1 MNWLLLMEIVYLL
14 IIVAVCFRII
24 YDTENVNKTLGYL
37 LLVIFLPILGIFI
50 YFSLGINYRKNKLYS
65 KKIVH
70 DKIQEEKILKR
81 VEEYNRTTLDAL
93 DSPDDFVPLS
103 KMIYTSDQSPIT
115 QGNEVDILSNGEE
128 KFPEVI
134 KALKEAKHHIHLQYY
149 IFEDDQT
156 GRAIEEVL
164 IQKAQEGVEIR
175 FLYDDFGSS
184 SIRKTLVRRLRE
196 KGIQALPFYKIRIL
210 PFANR
215 INYRNHRKIIVI
227 DGITSFV
234 GGINISDKYSNIYP
248 KNKYYWRD
256 THLKISGPAT
266 ALLQHIFIADWNFCT
281 SEHLPVTTDYFPTI
295 EKIQTGGK
303 FVQIVSS
310 GPDSDRP
317 SIYYALVQ
325 MLFSAKKEVLITSPY
340 FIPGETIMDA
350 MIIASLSGV
359 KVKLLVPGVSDSF
372 FVNAAA
378 RSYYRPLLQAGVE
391 IYLYQKGFIHAK
403 TMVADEEVA
412 MVGTANMDYRS
423 FDLNFEVNAIVY
435 DKEKAKKL
443 RQEILSDMQIHS
455 KKLSV
460 DEWLNRPAHIR
471 LFEKTVRLL
480 SPLL

>member
-1 MNWLLLMEIVYLL
+1 MNWLLILEITYLL
-14 IIVAVCFRII
+14 IIIGVGLRII
-24 YDTENVNKTLGYL
+24 YDTDNVNKTLGYL
-37 LLVIFLPILGIFI
+37 LLIIFLPIIGIFI
-50 YFSLGINYRKNKLYS
+50 YFSFGINYRKNKLYS

-70 DKIQEEKILKR
+70 DRNQEEKILNR
-81 VEEYNRTTLDAL
+81 VEEYNRTTLNAL
-93 DSPDDFVPLS
+93 DKPNDFVRLS

-115 QGNEVDILSNGEE
+115 QGNEVSLLFNGEE

-134 KALKEAKHHIHLQYY
+134 KALKEAKHHIHLEYY
-149 IFEDDQT
+149 IFEDDET

-164 IQKAQEGVEIR
+164 IQKAKEGIEVR

-184 SIRKTLVRRLRE
+184 KIRKTLVQRLRE
-196 KGIQALPFYKIRIL
+196 NGVQALPFYKILLL

-215 INYRNHRKIIVI
+215 INYRNHRKIIVV
-227 DGITSFV
+227 DGNISFV
-234 GGINISDKYSNIYP
+234 GGINVSDKYSNLFP

-256 THLKISGPAT
+256 THLKIAGPAT
-266 ALLQHIFIADWNFCT
+266 AMLQHIFIADWNFCT
-281 SEHLPVTTDYFPTI
+281 TEHLPVTKDYFPII
-295 EKIQTGGK
+295 ENIQTGGK

-325 MLFSAKKEVLITSPY
+325 MILSAKKEVLITSPY
-340 FIPGETIMDA
+340 FIPGETVMDA
-350 MIIASLSGV
+350 MIMASLSGV
-359 KVKLLVPGVSDSF
+359 KVKLLVPGISDSY

-403 TMVADEEVA
+403 TMVADAQVA

-435 DKEKAKKL
+435 DKETAGKL
-443 RQEILSDMQIHS
+443 SREILSDMTEES
-455 KKLSV
+455 EKLNAS
-460 DEWLNRPAHIR
+460 EWLKRPTHVR
-471 LFEKTVRLL
+471 LFEKTIRLL